1 MNRVPVGVCSCIF
14 CGEQLNWK
22 SDMPYEDAGLT
33 GEGMVVSLECSSCG
47 AMAAFVTK
55 PEEEGL
61 FGLEWTILLGEEVE
75 N

>member
-1 MNRVPVGVCSCIF
+1 
-14 CGEQLNWK
+14 
-22 SDMPYEDAGLT
+22 MPYEDAGLT